1 MHAQMRGRPPN
12 QNNRGIPPPQVKKDE
27 LSDLLRDI
35 EHFFKSQDER
45 PNSRL
50 DPSQYSRPSLTLK
63 TDSVFATKNKKH
75 HTPGIAELEMMLTMR
90 NWMEDK
96 GDEFHRYQTF
106 EFIFSSESLK
116 KNINR
121 LEFLTSLL
129 SFAISTYSSKL
140 LEAGALWL
148 KTTNKQFSIDV
159 AERLTSDFS
168 HSIPEGGDLLKLH
181 QSSPRFASMLI
192 STWGSMY
199 RHTLPTPFILTV
211 IGTWLEAD
219 STVLFTPLNVRSNL
233 WLTVNKPEHYSEEYI
248 KSCGAADLI
257 AWTIRLSFTLERE
270 TSAKFHWLV
279 LKSISGADRVVKRM
293 AKNLPS
299 QNLVKIWTRQD
310 VHSLVGEM
318 MEKGKEHK
326 EQIDKAGNA
335 VANTHMEIAVDRFAQ
350 LCQAAKF
357 SGVLKD
363 CTAAQFQSLCD
374 ILPTTKLLNMVVG
387 LR

>member
-1 MHAQMRGRPPN
+1 MHQQMRGRPPN
-12 QNNRGIPPPQVKKDE
+12 QNNRIPPPQVKKDE
-27 LSDLLRDI
+27 LGDLLRDV

-50 DPSQYSRPSLTLK
+50 DSPQYSRSALSTK
-63 TDSVFATKNKKH
+63 CDAVFSMKNKKH
-75 HTPGIAELEMMLTMR
+75 LTPGIGELEMMLTMR

-106 EFIFSSESLK
+106 EFIFSTENLK
-116 KNINR
+116 RNLGR

-148 KTTNKQFSIDV
+148 KTTHKQFSIDV
-159 AERLTSDFS
+159 VERLTTDFS
-168 HSIPEGGDLLKLH
+168 HSIPVGGDLLKLH

-199 RHTLPTPFILTV
+199 RQTLPTEFILNV
-211 IGTWLEAD
+211 ISTWLETD
-219 STVLFTPLNVRSNL
+219 CTVLFTPLNVRSNL
-233 WLTVNKPEHYSEEYI
+233 WLTVNKPEHYTDDYI

-257 AWTIRLSFTLERE
+257 AWTVRLSFHSERE

-279 LKSISGADRVVKRM
+279 LKSISAADRVVKRM
-293 AKNLPS
+293 AKNLPI

-318 MEKGKEHK
+318 MEKAREHK
-326 EQIDKAGNA
+326 DQIDKGGNA
-335 VANTHMEIAVDRFAQ
+335 LANTKMEIAVDRFAQ

-363 CTAAQFQSLCD
+363 CNAAQFQSLCD
-374 ILPTTKLLNMVVG
+374 MLPTTKLLNMVVG